1 MRLLSLFAVAMAGL
15 IAVPALAQTPPPDGT
30 PTRVRGTVAKLD
42 DHNLTVKFRDGQSL
56 SITLAPDVDII
67 TLVKKSLADIKP
79 GDFVAST
86 GVKDKDGKIH
96 AIEARI
102 LPTATPDGGRQF
114 AWDLMPGSAMANATG
129 GTLPYAAQG
138 AVLHVHFTGRDSEYS
153 IEPDVP

>member
-1 MRLLSLFAVAMAGL
+1 MRLPSLFAGAMAGL

-30 PTRVRGTVAKLD
+30 PTRVRGTVEKLD
-42 DHNLTVKFRDGQSL
+42 SHNLTVKSRDGQSL

-86 GVKDKDGKIH
+86 GIKDKDGKIH

-102 LPTATPDGGRQF
+102 FPKATPDGGRQF
-114 AWDLMPGSAMANATG
+114 AWDLMPDSVRTNATVGPLTKDAHSAEHLVALTG
-129 GTLPYAAQG
+129 GES
-138 AVLHVHFTGRDSEYS
+138 H
-153 IEPDVP
+153 